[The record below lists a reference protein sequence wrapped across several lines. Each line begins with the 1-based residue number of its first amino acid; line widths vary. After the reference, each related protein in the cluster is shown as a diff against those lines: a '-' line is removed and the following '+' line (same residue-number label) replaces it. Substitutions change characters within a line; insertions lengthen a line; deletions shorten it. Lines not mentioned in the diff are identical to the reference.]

1 MQYVGRVLR
10 ADDDKIDLEVHDYG
24 DILSPVLKAMHAK
37 RLPSYATLGFDVKP
51 QRRNAQ
57 RLAPQ
62 R

>member
-10 ADDDKIDLEVHDYG
+10 AHDDKIDLEVHDYV

-51 QRRNAQ
+51 QRRNVE